1 MDKDIIDETSELI
14 SDDAGDNDGNLPGYC
29 PHCGTVKPVTE
40 RYCSQC
46 GKDRNGDYAPYLA
59 KVYSEAKKTGPAPVT
74 ESVEAER
81 RQISGRAY
89 AVAAL
94 VISLFNLFMTG
105 TLLTPIALP
114 LVIVFIC
121 KSAKRKG
128 GKAGMAAAAI
138 AVSVSDAILFSIIV
152 YGIVKIYPDLKY
164 ISNPGEDIV
173 REYDINGTIPERF
186 DKYRDSKYDEFWDI
200 MGYDDFDEFFENVI
214 IENYRK
220 NVLDGKEF
228 GTEDSTE
235 PSSDAETTTSESS
248 TQAPTSKVYEEDLVN
263 FA

>member
-1 MDKDIIDETSELI
+1 MDKDIIDETSDLI
-14 SDDAGDNDGNLPGYC
+14 SNDDNNNGGNMPGYC

-46 GKDRNGDYAPYLA
+46 GKDRSGDYAPHLA
-59 KVYSEAKKTGPAPVT
+59 KLYSEAKGTGSLAPT
-74 ESVEAER
+74 DSFEAER
-81 RQISGRAY
+81 RQISGRAF

-94 VISLFNLFMTG
+94 VISLFNLLMTA

-114 LVIVFIC
+114 LVIVFLY

-128 GKAGMAAAAI
+128 GKKGMAAAAI
-138 AVSVSDAILFSIIV
+138 IISVISAILFSIIV
-152 YGIVKIYPDLKY
+152 YSIVKIYPDLKY
-164 ISNPGEDIV
+164 ISDHGEDIV

-186 DKYRDSKYDEFWDI
+186 DKYRDSKYDEFWNA
-200 MGYDDFDEFFENVI
+200 MGYDDFDEFFENII

-228 GTEDSTE
+228 GTEDTTE
-235 PSSDAETTTSESS
+235 PSSEAEDTSSEDS